1 MTNIKDK
8 KVLITGVSSG
18 LGRALA
24 QKILEQGGYVAGT
37 LRNQSQMAEFEALA
51 PGRAVVIEM
60 DITNSAQAEAGVEKA
75 MQRGLEGFLLRATQ
89 HSKSA
94 KSLRDVG
101 AMRRSRSD
109 RYFGSD

>member
-24 QKILEQGGYVAGT
+24 EKILERGGYVAGT

-51 PGRAVVIEM
+51 PGRAVAIEM
-60 DITNSAQAEAGVEKA
+60 DITNSTRVKAGVEKA
-75 MQRGLEGFLLRATQ
+75 IARYIVGRTRTSSVFWRAYYR
-89 HSKSA
+89 K
-94 KSLRDVG
+94 RP
-101 AMRRSRSD
+101 SRS
-109 RYFGSD
+109 